1 MSPCRY
7 GNDINKTIHFE
18 KNWKNVARKLQRFCS
33 VYFPRVKK
41 YCRLCS
47 VQFNTRKVQT
57 AVRKCYNDFKER
69 CNKNNVK
76 TVSENVVLAYLME
89 KSKTVKSSTLW
100 STYSM
105 LKLTLNIR
113 DGIGVTKF
121 LKLVP
126 FLKKSQLVIR
136 RKSLRY

>member
-1 MSPCRY
+1 MSQENYNVFVPSTSPELKNIADCAVS
-7 GNDINKTIHFE
+7 NLIPE
-18 KNWKNVARKLQRFCS
+18 KSKRQ
-33 VYFPRVKK
+33 YD
-41 YCRLCS
+41 
-47 VQFNTRKVQT
+47 
-57 AVRKCYNDFKER
+57 KCYNDFKEW

-76 TVSENVVLAYLME
+76 TVSENVVLAYLIE
-89 KSKTVKSSTLW
+89 KSKTVKSSTLR

-113 DGIGVTKF
+113 DGIRVTKF

-126 FLKKSQLVIR
+126 FMKKSQLVIR

>member
-1 MSPCRY
+1 MSQENYNVFVPSTSPELKNIADCAVS
-7 GNDINKTIHFE
+7 NLIPE
-18 KNWKNVARKLQRFCS
+18 KSK
-33 VYFPRVKK
+33 
-41 YCRLCS
+41 
-47 VQFNTRKVQT
+47 
-57 AVRKCYNDFKER
+57 R
-69 CNKNNVK
+69 CNKNNVQ

>member
-1 MSPCRY
+1 VSNLIP
-7 GNDINKTIHFE
+7 E
-18 KNWKNVARKLQRFCS
+18 KSKRQ
-33 VYFPRVKK
+33 YD
-41 YCRLCS
+41 
-47 VQFNTRKVQT
+47 
-57 AVRKCYNDFKER
+57 KCYNDFKER

-126 FLKKSQLVIR
+126 FLKKSVGYQVKKCHFNHGNIR
-136 RKSLRY
+136 SHAKRR

>member
-18 KNWKNVARKLQRFCS
+18 KNWKNVAKNYNVFVPSTSPDC
-33 VYFPRVKK
+33 
-41 YCRLCS
+41 
-47 VQFNTRKVQT
+47 
-57 AVRKCYNDFKER
+57 AVSNLIPEKSKRQYDKCYNDFKER

-126 FLKKSQLVIR
+126 FLKKNQLVIR
-136 RKSLRY
+136 

>member
-1 MSPCRY
+1 MSQENYNVFVPSISSELKNIADCTVS
-7 GNDINKTIHFE
+7 NLIPE
-18 KNWKNVARKLQRFCS
+18 KSKRQ
-33 VYFPRVKK
+33 YD
-41 YCRLCS
+41 
-47 VQFNTRKVQT
+47 
-57 AVRKCYNDFKER
+57 KCYNDFKEW
-69 CNKNNVK
+69 CNTNNVK

-100 STYSM
+100 SKYSM

-113 DGIGVTKF
+113 DGIDVTKF

>member
-1 MSPCRY
+1 MSQENYNVFVPSTSPELKNIADCAVSNLIPEKSKWQ
-7 GNDINKTIHFE
+7 ND
-18 KNWKNVARKLQRFCS
+18 
-33 VYFPRVKK
+33 
-41 YCRLCS
+41 
-47 VQFNTRKVQT
+47 
-57 AVRKCYNDFKER
+57 KCYNDFKER

-89 KSKTVKSSTLW
+89 KSKTVKSLTLW

-113 DGIGVTKF
+113 DGTGVTKF

>member
-1 MSPCRY
+1 
-7 GNDINKTIHFE
+7 
-18 KNWKNVARKLQRFCS
+18 
-33 VYFPRVKK
+33 
-41 YCRLCS
+41 
-47 VQFNTRKVQT
+47 
-57 AVRKCYNDFKER
+57 
-69 CNKNNVK
+69 
-76 TVSENVVLAYLME
+76 VSENVVLIYLME

-126 FLKKSQLVIR
+126 FLKKSKVLTRDQINLFLEKASDENDLLWKVNIVV
-136 RKSLRY
+136 L

>member
-1 MSPCRY
+1 MSPRRY

-18 KNWKNVARKLQRFCS
+18 KNWKIVARKL
-33 VYFPRVKK
+33 
-41 YCRLCS
+41 RLLPSTSPELKNIADC
-47 VQFNTRKVQT
+47 
-57 AVRKCYNDFKER
+57 AVSNLVPEKSKRQYDKCYNDFKEW

-105 LKLTLNIR
+105 LKLTLNIPT
-113 DGIGVTKF
+113 GWH
-121 LKLVP
+121 
-126 FLKKSQLVIR
+126 
-136 RKSLRY
+136 

>member
-1 MSPCRY
+1 MSQENYVFVPSTSPELKNIADCAVS
-7 GNDINKTIHFE
+7 NLIPE
-18 KNWKNVARKLQRFCS
+18 KSKRQ
-33 VYFPRVKK
+33 YD
-41 YCRLCS
+41 
-47 VQFNTRKVQT
+47 
-57 AVRKCYNDFKER
+57 KCYNDFKER

-100 STYSM
+100 STYLM

-126 FLKKSQLVIR
+126 FLKKSQAK
-136 RKSLRY
+136 KSKVLTRDQINLLNNLPFFRSF

>member
-1 MSPCRY
+1 MSPCPY

-18 KNWKNVARKLQRFCS
+18 KNWKNVARKLRFSPSTSPELKNIADC
-33 VYFPRVKK
+33 
-41 YCRLCS
+41 
-47 VQFNTRKVQT
+47 
-57 AVRKCYNDFKER
+57 AVSNLIPEKSKR
-69 CNKNNVK
+69 CNKNIVQ

>member
-1 MSPCRY
+1 MSQENYNVFFVPSTSPKLKNIADCAVS
-7 GNDINKTIHFE
+7 NLIPE
-18 KNWKNVARKLQRFCS
+18 KSQRQ
-33 VYFPRVKK
+33 YD
-41 YCRLCS
+41 
-47 VQFNTRKVQT
+47 
-57 AVRKCYNDFKER
+57 KCYNDFKEW

-126 FLKKSQLVIR
+126 FLKKKIQLIIR

>member
-1 MSPCRY
+1 MSQENYVFVPS
-7 GNDINKTIHFE
+7 TSPE
-18 KNWKNVARKLQRFCS
+18 LKNIANCAVSNLIPVKSKRQYDKCS
-33 VYFPRVKK
+33 
-41 YCRLCS
+41 
-47 VQFNTRKVQT
+47 
-57 AVRKCYNDFKER
+57 NDFKER

-121 LKLVP
+121 LKLV
-126 FLKKSQLVIR
+126 L
-136 RKSLRY
+136 LRPKNFVTFRALT

>member
-1 MSPCRY
+1 MSQENYVFVPSTSPELKNIADCAVS
-7 GNDINKTIHFE
+7 NLIPE
-18 KNWKNVARKLQRFCS
+18 KSK
-33 VYFPRVKK
+33 
-41 YCRLCS
+41 
-47 VQFNTRKVQT
+47 
-57 AVRKCYNDFKER
+57 R
-69 CNKNNVK
+69 CNKI
-76 TVSENVVLAYLME
+76 VLAYLME

>member
-1 MSPCRY
+1 MSQKNYNVFVPSTSPDCAVS
-7 GNDINKTIHFE
+7 NLIAE
-18 KNWKNVARKLQRFCS
+18 KSKRQS
-33 VYFPRVKK
+33 D
-41 YCRLCS
+41 
-47 VQFNTRKVQT
+47 
-57 AVRKCYNDFKER
+57 KCYNDFKER

-126 FLKKSQLVIR
+126 FLKKNQLVIR
-136 RKSLRY
+136 